1 MARYMILDRDGVEEF
16 DSQVAVFF
24 ALLGRGGTPTSALL
38 RIGQCV
44 QMDLQESVGG
54 SDDR

>member
-1 MARYMILDRDGVEEF
+1 MARYMILDRSGVEEF

-24 ALLGRGGTPTSALL
+24 ALLARGETPTTALL

-44 QMDLQESVGG
+44 QMDLRGGESGVQ
-54 SDDR
+54 